1 MTAVLLLLFLF
12 INVIKVNAIDYITL
26 KEMNELNKNV
36 VYSNYVAINNGKI
49 KNIPTAESVYF
60 TRMSSYLVK
69 TRITN
74 VATKIKNSNR
84 DFLAKWLEAKYEAD
98 MNISNSLTFNL
109 IYSQDELFF
118 GEITLYEDG
127 KTYNSLIQR
136 NVLDKIQQQKLLN
149 KDLVFEIAY
158 LGFTNG
164 LATTRAT
171 NYFLVTNVFEKATD
185 LNNSTVIID
194 SKYSDAKKAIE
205 NERYEYATQKLKEY
219 ITQNPNDLEA
229 KKDLCLTQYLKYLK
243 TPTRTSAESS
253 IRCYESIKIIYDKAE
268 IYYSIASIYNQEKS
282 FDANLKRT
290 EMLKNLNKAVDM
302 LQEKPNLSAEEKVV
316 LYNSL
321 YLRGKLK
328 LSFNDKSGLDDLST
342 VERERP
348 DLVNMS
354 FYTVE

>member
-1 MTAVLLLLFLF
+1 MTFILLLLLLF

-36 VYSNYVAINNGKI
+36 VYSNYVAISNGKI
-49 KNIPTAESVYF
+49 KNVSTAESVYF
-60 TRMSSYLVK
+60 TRMTSYLVK

-74 VATKIKNSNR
+74 VATKIKNSNK
-84 DFLAKWLEAKYEAD
+84 DFLSKWLEAKYEAD
-98 MNISNSLTFNL
+98 INVSNSLTLNL
-109 IYSQDELFF
+109 IYAQDELFF

-127 KTYNSLIQR
+127 RTYNSLIQR
-136 NVLDKIQQQKLLN
+136 DVLDKIQNKKLLN

-164 LATTRAT
+164 LATTKAT
-171 NYFLVTNVFEKATD
+171 NYFLVTNVFEKITD
-185 LNNSTVIID
+185 LNNSAVIID
-194 SKYSDAKKAIE
+194 GKYSNAKKAIE

-243 TPTRTSAESS
+243 APTKTSAESS
-253 IRCYESIKIIYDKAE
+253 IRCYETIKRIYDKAE

-282 FDANLKRT
+282 FDINLKRT
-290 EMLKNLNKAVDM
+290 EMLKNLNKAIEM
-302 LQEKPNLSAEEKVV
+302 LQEKKNLLAEEKVI

-328 LSFNDKSGLDDLST
+328 LSFNDKSGIEDLSV
-342 VERERP
+342 VEVERP